1 MFLKGYGF
9 LYFAKIM
16 GKNIGKIES
25 KDLSSKYSQKPFDH
39 AKQSATDAI
48 RTASKK
54 AIQKTAEA
62 TSDLITK
69 VLRKSP

>member
-1 MFLKGYGF
+1 
-9 LYFAKIM
+9 M